1 MSNNEI
7 IKAMECLKGY
17 ALHCKNCPYSP
28 RYKFP
33 LCQQKVAK
41 DALSLITRQKAEIE
55 RLKRECDKAWEEHS
69 EAELKY
75 DLLFDEAEA
84 LIRRAKSEARR
95 EFAEKIHKHC
105 TSVEL
110 NEYIDTLI
118 EEMESES
125 E

>member
-1 MSNNEI
+1 MTDSEI
-7 IKAMECLKGY
+7 IKALDRCIKTEYISDCAKCEMF
-17 ALHCKNCPYSP
+17 AFDCKD
-28 RYKFP
+28 KLIF
-33 LCQQKVAK
+33 

-55 RLKRECDKAWEEHS
+55 KVKS
-69 EAELKY
+69 IYNSFQAEL
-75 DLLFDEAEA
+75 DC
-84 LIRRAKSEARR
+84 AKSEARR

-125 E
+125 DV